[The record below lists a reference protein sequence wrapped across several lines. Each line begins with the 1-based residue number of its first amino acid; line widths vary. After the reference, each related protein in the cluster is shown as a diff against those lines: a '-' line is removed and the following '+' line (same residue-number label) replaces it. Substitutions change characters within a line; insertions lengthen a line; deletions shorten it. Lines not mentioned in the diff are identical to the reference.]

1 MGIQPYEHIQN
12 VLYKEPSTDGYLEC
26 CKEQSTVLPSPL
38 SVFTYTFV
46 SDVMME
52 VCSAH
57 SRVDLCL
64 LLSVPGQKLSL
75 DKLNKLS
82 LCKEDSDKHTQKTRC
97 SNSNVDQPQ
106 HPPSI
111 TAERTLEQQTQRGRQ
126 QECREY
132 NWIILNVYE
141 TMLINLKFLT
151 TRGNYCLWQIQ
162 RLSTRWKNIGR
173 LENDWS
179 VK

>member
-1 MGIQPYEHIQN
+1 
-12 VLYKEPSTDGYLEC
+12 
-26 CKEQSTVLPSPL
+26 
-38 SVFTYTFV
+38 
-46 SDVMME
+46 MME
-52 VCSAH
+52 VCSAYY
-57 SRVDLCL
+57 REDLCL

-82 LCKEDSDKHTQKTRC
+82 LCKEDSAKHTQKTSC
-97 SNSNVDQPQ
+97 SNSNMDQPQ

-111 TAERTLEQQTQRGRQ
+111 TAERTLEQETQRGRQ

-141 TMLINLKFLT
+141 TMSINQTFLP

-162 RLSTRWKNIGR
+162 RLALDERILADLRMTGQ
-173 LENDWS
+173 
-179 VK
+179 